1 MKTKKGKI
9 LRVTLLTCV
18 AFAAIALCAVFSY
31 ALTAP
36 EGAASSPPNYDYGFY
51 TFEREMTL
59 NTGETVTFYESGD
72 EDFRYYHDDDGYVL
86 IRDNEAATLEY
97 AVNSNGRPEASGVS
111 YAAGDEA
118 IAEVAKMTVNDVDLE
133 NNPDLYTD
141 YPTLSDEIYI
151 EPPLAGNAGS
161 IVNLV
166 IYIRFAGETYTP
178 SATLNTMLNADSGS
192 LRSYYRVMS
201 NNSVTIDSVFPYSG
215 GSVYVYTAPND
226 RSYYSIDEGD
236 SRRAGIEGELIA
248 GAVNAARSYFALGGA
263 DLDVNDDGYL
273 DSLSIIVGGSSSTT
287 WGSLLWP
294 HSWNLDAIRPSSPTY
309 VDADNTVRVGDYSF
323 NFDTALTTGVLC
335 HEMGHVLGAPDL
347 YHYNYDF
354 VPVGNWDIMQ
364 FDNDTPQYMLTYIR
378 DKYIGG
384 ISDTQI
390 VDITTNGV
398 YSLVPVTNA
407 GINDVLAF
415 RIPTSRN
422 EYFMVEYR
430 RSTASGFDSTL
441 PGSGLIIYRI
451 KEPSDF
457 SSSSGNQNA
466 VYKGTGTRADEV
478 YVFRPAVNMTGT
490 ETNASVRY
498 SRSKSDVD
506 LAYLSPNNGHFSSV
520 GTLDGTKKYDSNN
533 LYFSDGSN
541 SGIVISAREISAE
554 RIEFS
559 VQIAGAE
566 TVPNG
571 YFDGKVSFSEATVV
585 NNTEYAG
592 VAAEIVF
599 GDIDVDYLGS
609 LEIVLADENGNT
621 LVENTLKRA
630 EFVAAYVG
638 GERTFLSKFVYSD
651 KGNYVNG
658 IFNSGVFSGDARP
671 VEAILTLTDAD
682 GDVSEPISVA
692 VTDSGISWETVLN
705 TKTEMSASV
714 YASAHTTVGVK
725 KTGEVEVS
733 GSRTD
738 GQWAARGDTGA
749 VAAAAGYSHIL
760 VVYSNLTV
768 AAYGDNVYGEVN
780 VAGWT
785 DVKAVAAGRYV
796 SYGLRADGTVLSAG
810 LNDDGQCEVDSWSD
824 IVAIAAG
831 EKHVAGVRSDGT
843 VVAAGRNDNGECNVS
858 HVTGAKAVACG
869 NGFTAVL
876 YEDGSV
882 EVIGN
887 FASGGAVSGWNVV
900 KIAAGTD
907 HLLGLK
913 ADGTVVAAG
922 DNTFGQCFVSG
933 LYDIIDLAGGS
944 SHSVFL
950 RADGV
955 VEFKGTGDPDYETN
969 TGIPN
974 LIYPAYTAVTEI
986 RSVSVGE
993 AQGNSFTV
1001 GVGENVALRVNYQ
1014 PLNATY
1020 ARMLFTVSDPSVL
1033 AVVSDE
1039 YSAATLTGLK
1049 EGVVTVTVRAHGSQV
1064 TPFTFTVE
1072 VKRSLTLT
1080 GITFPEAERHVPEGS
1095 EITIFAVSVPEGA
1108 EYVGD
1113 IGYSSSDDSVVTV
1126 DAHGTVRAV
1135 GAAGSSAVITAT
1147 LGSYSAECTIYVVAA
1162 SDITLAVAT
1171 EDDSPYRYGELLDL
1185 TRYSLTVT
1193 IGSHTET
1200 VAIEESMVS
1209 GYDPTDVTSV
1219 KQEVVVSYLGQT
1231 AVFHVTVY
1239 DYVLAIDVK
1248 TAPQS
1253 EYLYGSELLSYS
1265 GKYDVLYASGKR
1277 TEGLSFVGSCF
1288 SGYDRNLTGMQIV
1301 TYTHTDEPWG
1311 TRVSVEFEITVLDY
1325 AVSVK
1330 YEPVKTKY
1338 YFGEA
1343 LDARENVTLTMASG
1357 RQRTVELGDCAVK
1370 DVHTEAAEG
1379 EPAYALYS
1387 SRIGIH
1393 VLEIA
1398 YTESLTGERLT
1409 CSAEV
1414 EVTVSSDLSLGG
1426 TEGEKEGV
1434 YYFER
1439 GGSYGLVVALINPD
1453 GAIAVGESGNIR
1465 YALTEFAANV
1475 EFDTNDLTERQAIL
1489 KIFATKQELSAD
1501 GGVTVTETE
1510 LYSATLTMCGTE
1522 VVTEIVFD
1530 EHEGTYRYGAEI
1542 SLTLKVTYAD
1552 GTVISGVTPHEA
1564 YYDDNAVGA
1573 VVYSARYYSH
1583 TVTTE
1588 VTIYDY
1594 CLALESIPD
1603 AETVYSP
1610 TEYYYPE
1617 VYAVMA
1623 YAGRVLLT
1631 RDEYVIT
1638 GNKADTLGVHT
1649 VKVVYSGKTVQF
1661 TLTVKDEFASI
1672 VCVTPP
1678 RTSYK
1683 LGESF
1688 DPTSSY
1694 IVRTKFGAEIPL
1706 KYNDTEFRYTPEL
1719 ASSAVGSSTYITVYY
1734 FGYGTETVA
1743 WQGYC
1748 SIPDYVISLTVL
1760 AESKLEY
1767 NYGEALAL
1775 KVRAY
1780 YAKGSVT
1787 TLASGAY
1794 TTDYDAYKVGAQTVT
1809 VSYTYN
1815 GAVYTVQTTVKVTD
1829 SIKAIK
1835 LNSSPTVTTYGY
1847 GDVINW
1853 KGASVTVIYTS
1864 GQSVTYVDQD
1874 VALNVPVAYSTLTS
1888 GSARKVTVGSGSA
1901 TASFYITVYSADSA
1915 LTVRSAEGITVNT
1928 VSREILAAQ
1937 AVSSAD
1943 IEALFTL
1950 RVSYLKYA
1958 YLDSAGTAADEPRA
1972 IRSYDR
1978 VVFLNS
1984 EGTEVFSYTVY
1995 LKGDLNGDGKID
2007 SADVS
2012 AVADMIASSGT
2023 GAVADYDGDGKV
2035 RLTDLVNWAR
2045 KVSGEQPENA
2055 PLNEAARN
2063 FVSDVRPGGGK
2074 KDGEECEDEE

>member
-9 LRVTLLTCV
+9 LRTVLLTCAAV
-18 AFAAIALCAVFSY
+18 AAISLCAVCSY
-31 ALTAP
+31 VLSDP
-36 EGAASSPPNYDYGFY
+36 EGVAGSQPNYDYGFY

-59 NTGETVTFYESGD
+59 NTGEKVAFYESGD
-72 EDFRYYHDDDGYVL
+72 ADFRYYHDEDGYIL
-86 IRDNEAATLEY
+86 IRDNGAATLEY
-97 AVNSNGRPEASGVS
+97 AVNANGRPVAGGVS
-111 YAAGDEA
+111 YAAD
-118 IAEVAKMTVNDVDLE
+118 AETVASVAKMTVNDVDLE

-141 YPTLSDEIYI
+141 YTPTSDEIYI

-166 IYIRFAGETYTP
+166 IYIRFAGETHTP
-178 SATLNTMLNADSGS
+178 SATLDTMLNADSGS
-192 LRSYYRVMS
+192 LRSYYRAMS
-201 NNSVTIDSVFPYSG
+201 NNSVTIDSVFPYNG
-215 GSVYVYTAPND
+215 GSVFVYTAPED

-248 GAVNAARSYFALGGA
+248 GAVNAVKGYFALGGA

-273 DSLSIIVGGSSSTT
+273 DSLSIIVGGSSSST

-294 HSWNLDAIRPSSPTY
+294 HSWNLEAIRPSSPVY
-309 VDADNTVRVGDYSF
+309 VDANNTVRVGDYSF

-398 YSLVPVTNA
+398 YSLMPVTNA
-407 GINDVLAF
+407 GTNDVLAF
-415 RIPTSRN
+415 RIPTERN

-441 PGSGLIIYRI
+441 PGSGLIIYRV
-451 KEPSDF
+451 KEPSNF

-498 SRSKSDVD
+498 SRSKADVD
-506 LAYLSPNNGHFSSV
+506 LAYLSPNNAHFRSV
-520 GTLDGTKKYDSNN
+520 GTLDGTKKYDFNN
-533 LYFSDGSN
+533 LFFSDGTN
-541 SGIVISAREISAE
+541 SGIVITAREISADG
-554 RIEFS
+554 IEFS

-566 TVPNG
+566 TVADG
-571 YFDGKVSFSEATVV
+571 YFDDKVSVSTAAVV

-599 GDIDVDYLGS
+599 GDINVDYLGS
-609 LEIVLADENGNT
+609 LKVALADENGDI
-621 LVENTLKRA
+621 LVENTLKRS
-630 EFVAAYVG
+630 EFVTAYAS

-651 KGNYVNG
+651 KGNYVSG
-658 IFNSGVFSGDARP
+658 IFVSGVFSGDARP
-671 VEAILTLTDAD
+671 AEAILTITDAD
-682 GDVSEPISVA
+682 GDDALPVSVA
-692 VTDSGISWETVLN
+692 VTDDGTSWETVLN
-705 TKTEMSASV
+705 TKTEMAASV
-714 YASAHTTVGVK
+714 YASAHTTVGIK
-725 KTGEVEVS
+725 KTGEVQVS

-738 GQWAARGDTGA
+738 GQWAARDDTGA

-760 VVYSNLTV
+760 VAYSDLTV
-768 AAYGDNVYGEVN
+768 AAYGDNVYGETN
-780 VAGWT
+780 VSAWS

-796 SYGLRADGTVLSAG
+796 SYGLRADGTVIAAG
-810 LNDDGQCEVDSWSD
+810 LNDDGQCEVGSWSD
-824 IVAIAAG
+824 IVTIAAS

-843 VVAAGRNDNGECNVS
+843 VVAAGSNDHGECNVGN
-858 HVTGAKAVACG
+858 VTGAQAVACG

-887 FASGGAVSGWNVV
+887 FASDAVSDWKVV

-913 ADGTVVAAG
+913 ADGTVAAAG

-974 LIYPAYTAVTEI
+974 LIYPSYTSVTEI
-986 RSVSVGE
+986 SSVNVGE
-993 AQGNSFTV
+993 AQEAPFTI
-1001 GVGENVALRVNYQ
+1001 GVKESVALRVNYE

-1033 AVVSDE
+1033 SVVSDG

-1064 TPFTFTVE
+1064 TPYTFTVE

-1080 GITFPEAERHVPEGS
+1080 GIEFPETERHIPEGF
-1095 EITIFAVSVPEGA
+1095 EITICAVSVPEGA

-1126 DAHGTVRAV
+1126 DAHGNVKAV

-1147 LGSYSAECTIYVVAA
+1147 LGGYSAECTIYVVA
-1162 SDITLAVAT
+1162 SSEVSLTVET
-1171 EDDSPYRYGELLDL
+1171 KDDSPYRYGEPLDL

-1200 VAIEESMVS
+1200 VAIEEGMVS
-1209 GYDPTDVTSV
+1209 GYDNTDVSSV
-1219 KQEVVVSYLGQT
+1219 RQDVKVSYLGQT
-1231 AVFHVTVY
+1231 ASFYVTVY

-1248 TAPQS
+1248 TAPES
-1253 EYLYGSELLSYS
+1253 EYLYGTELLSAS
-1265 GKYDVLYASGKR
+1265 GKFDVLYASGKR
-1277 TEGLSFVGSCF
+1277 DEGLSFVMSGF
-1288 SGYDRNLTGMQIV
+1288 SGYDSEVTGMQIV
-1301 TYTHTDEPWG
+1301 AYTYTDSWG

-1338 YFGEA
+1338 FYGET
-1343 LDARENVTLTMASG
+1343 LDMRESVALTMRSG
-1357 RQRTVELGDCAVK
+1357 RQKTVELGDCSVK
-1370 DVHTEAAEG
+1370 DLHTEAAEG
-1379 EPAYALYS
+1379 ESAYSLNS
-1387 SRIGIH
+1387 FRIGIH
-1393 VLEIA
+1393 ILEIA
-1398 YTESLTGERLT
+1398 YTETLNGEKLT

-1414 EVTVSSDLSLGG
+1414 EVTVSSELSLSG
-1426 TEGEKEGV
+1426 TEGDKEGV
-1434 YYFER
+1434 YYFEK
-1439 GGSYGLVVALINPD
+1439 GGSNGLVVALINPD
-1453 GAIAVGESGNIR
+1453 GAITVGESGNIR
-1465 YALTEFAANV
+1465 YALTEYGSLAA
-1475 EFDTNDLTERQAIL
+1475 FDTNDLTERQAEL
-1489 KIFATKQELSAD
+1489 KIYVAKQEPQAD
-1501 GGVTVTETE
+1501 GGVTLTETE

-1522 VVTEIVFD
+1522 VITGIVFD
-1530 EHEGTYRYGAEI
+1530 EHEESYRYGAQI
-1542 SLTLKVTYAD
+1542 SLTLQVTYAD
-1552 GTVISGVTPHEA
+1552 GSVISGIVPHEA
-1564 YYDDNAVGA
+1564 YYDDNAVGT

-1583 TVTTE
+1583 VVTAE
-1588 VTIYDY
+1588 VTVYDY
-1594 CLALESIPD
+1594 CLRLESIPD

-1610 TEYYYPE
+1610 DGYYYPD

-1623 YAGRVLLT
+1623 YAGRVLLS

-1638 GNKADTLGVHT
+1638 GNKADTLGAHA
-1649 VKVVYSGKTVQF
+1649 VKVVYDGKTVRF

-1672 VCVTPP
+1672 VCITPP
-1678 RTSYK
+1678 RTAYK

-1706 KYNDTEFRYTPEL
+1706 NYNDAEFRYTPEL
-1719 ASSAVGSSTYITVYY
+1719 ASSAIGSNTYITVYY
-1734 FGYGTETVA
+1734 FGYGVETVA

-1767 NYGEALAL
+1767 NYGEALSL
-1775 KVRAY
+1775 KVRAH

-1787 TLASGAY
+1787 TLASGSY
-1794 TTDYDAYKVGAQTVT
+1794 TTDYDAYKIGTQTVT
-1809 VSYTYN
+1809 VSYEYN
-1815 GAVYTVQTTVKVTD
+1815 GAVYTVQTKVKVID
-1829 SIKAIK
+1829 SIKAVK

-1853 KGASVTVIYTS
+1853 KGASVTVAYTS
-1864 GQSVTYVDQD
+1864 GQSVTYVDLD
-1874 VALNVPVAYSTLTS
+1874 VPLNVPVAYSTLVA
-1888 GSARKVTVGSGSA
+1888 GIGKKVTLGTGDA

-1915 LTVRSAEGITVNT
+1915 LTVRSAEGISVNAT
-1928 VSREILAAQ
+1928 SREIYAER
-1937 AVSSAD
+1937 AVSSAE
-1943 IEALFTL
+1943 IEVLFTL
-1950 RVSYLKYA
+1950 RVSYLTLRYV
-1958 YLDSAGTAADEPRA
+1958 DSAGKEAEEPRSV
-1972 IRSYDR
+1972 RSYDR
-1978 VVFLNS
+1978 VVFANS
-1984 EGTEVFSYTVY
+1984 EGTEVFVFTVY
-1995 LKGDLNGDGKID
+1995 LKGDLNGDGNID
-2007 SADVS
+2007 AADVS
-2012 AVADMIASSGT
+2012 AVADMIASSEA

-2035 RLTDLVNWAR
+2035 KLTDLVNWAR
-2045 KVSGEQPENA
+2045 KVSGEQPANA

-2074 KDGEECEDEE
+2074 QDGEEGEDEE